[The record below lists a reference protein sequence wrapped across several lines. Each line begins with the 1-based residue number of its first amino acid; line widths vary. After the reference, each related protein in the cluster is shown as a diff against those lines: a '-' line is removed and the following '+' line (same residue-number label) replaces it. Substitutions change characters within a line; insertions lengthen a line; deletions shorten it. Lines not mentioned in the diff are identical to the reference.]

1 MKINVLF
8 MKGGV
13 SAMVG
18 AFAYLL
24 GGWDN
29 GIEALCIMVVA
40 DYATGLMKAIINKN
54 LSSYIGFRGIFKK
67 VSIFVLVAVA
77 VQIEKITNQTDSL
90 HNLVAYCLIVN
101 ESISI
106 LENVAEMGVP
116 IPDVLKNLLKK
127 MKNTEKGG
135 EFNGL

>member
-1 MKINVLF
+1 MKINVIFL
-8 MKGGV
+8 KGGV
-13 SAMVG
+13 SAMIG
-18 AFAYLL
+18 ALAYLL

-67 VSIFVLVAVA
+67 VCIFILVAVA
-77 VQIEKITNQTDSL
+77 VQIEKITNQNDTL
-90 HNLVAYCLIVN
+90 HNYVAYCLIVN
-101 ESISI
+101 EGISI
-106 LENVAEMGVP
+106 LENAAEMGVP

-127 MKNTEKGG
+127 MRSVEKKAVS
-135 EFNGL
+135 